1 MPEDFYK
8 VGPSNNRHFDELG
21 LRALERDWAAWSS
34 EPSDD
39 VMQRSQFNLL
49 YDIGVHVFER
59 KSKQAVEYAMYFMA
73 RCEQIAQKR
82 PSYRRSRRRLRR
94 QTCWQTG
101 VRCGDRPKRIIRC
114 LQQTPLQTKQTFV
127 FQRVNTA
134 LSRSVSS

>member
-21 LRALERDWAAWSS
+21 LRAVERDWAAWSS

-49 YDIGVHVFER
+49 YDIGVHVFGR

-73 RCEQIAQKR
+73 RCEQIAQSAR
-82 PSYRRSRRRLRR
+82 A
-94 QTCWQTG
+94 TG
-101 VRCGDRPKRIIRC
+101 GAAED
-114 LQQTPLQTKQTFV
+114 
-127 FQRVNTA
+127 
-134 LSRSVSS
+134 

>member
-21 LRALERDWAAWSS
+21 LRAVERDWAAWSS

-49 YDIGVHVFER
+49 YDIGVHVFGR

-73 RCEQIAQKR
+73 RCEQIA
-82 PSYRRSRRRLRR
+82 P
-94 QTCWQTG
+94 
-101 VRCGDRPKRIIRC
+101 I
-114 LQQTPLQTKQTFV
+114 
-127 FQRVNTA
+127 
-134 LSRSVSS
+134 LSIANSQEHFPTEA